1 MWGSADEKIF
11 LSLSETQLTMGRFA
25 RKSEAKLACWNHWI
39 SKWSSEVSSQNRTH
53 KNPFENPLHGCI
65 VRGGEME
72 ELQTQNDQSSKVWKL
87 SFNQTAPWASGDGFG
102 PARDCSHGG
111 SSGGVEQELLGLDP
125 GNPDVHRCRPRPVH
139 LLRLGGEG
147 GRIQRATRG
156 PPHDSCPK
164 ILEEKRTITSWN
176 TNIHQAFMTNLIQ
189 QTEKMH
195 SRLHGCG
202 ALPLVQG
209 FLISSLWWPLCWIE
223 MAVCRKVSWFIFQ
236 ELPVAISFDGSE
248 N

>member
-1 MWGSADEKIF
+1 MPDADSIKVWGMGICRWKNLFIIKRNPIDHGKVWF
-11 LSLSETQLTMGRFA
+11 GSLKRN
-25 RKSEAKLACWNHWI
+25 WPVDNHWI

-156 PPHDSCPK
+156 PP
-164 ILEEKRTITSWN
+164 
-176 TNIHQAFMTNLIQ
+176 FMS
-189 QTEKMH
+189 K
-195 SRLHGCG
+195 
-202 ALPLVQG
+202 
-209 FLISSLWWPLCWIE
+209 
-223 MAVCRKVSWFIFQ
+223 
-236 ELPVAISFDGSE
+236 D
-248 N
+248 